1 MGDHSL
7 ENVDRILEEV
17 LPPEEKLQE
26 HESQAQKSGYV
37 GQEEQVGARGK
48 IPPGFN
54 LSTKTP
60 ESFPMGEQISS
71 DEDWDE
77 NCSSEKILHL
87 TEDLILREADWSG
100 IKGPRTTELER
111 RRKTQGVLNRSKGVL
126 CHAHEGF
133 LVL

>member
-1 MGDHSL
+1 LKFEELQADGKKAKERIDYLYKIVTERREDKEMGDQSL

-37 GQEEQVGARGK
+37 SQEEQVGARGK

-71 DEDWDE
+71 DEDWDD
-77 NCSSEKILHL
+77 NCSSEKIL
-87 TEDLILREADWSG
+87 
-100 IKGPRTTELER
+100 
-111 RRKTQGVLNRSKGVL
+111 
-126 CHAHEGF
+126 F
-133 LVL
+133 